1 MPDIHPLAELFPSL
15 EGDAFDAL
23 VADIKANGLHNC
35 ITLYDGKVL
44 DGQNRLRACEAA
56 GVEPLFDQYDGDDP
70 LGFVM
75 SMNVARR
82 HLSVEQRSEVI
93 RKLRELPQWRE
104 ASNVAIAKLIG
115 VSEATVR
122 RAELSSSHDEDAPR
136 DRHTITVKRGEQEYR
151 MRVERKSEAEENTR
165 PAPERPKP
173 EPFQPA
179 DVMVRMRMDA
189 QRLSGARLAELI
201 AEWIMARVEVSVAI
215 GSKPDVMT
223 QLGGGVAARS
233 SISKWVRDDDVL
245 DAQRTSLVKETIAAM
260 NPVERNKLIEELAS
274 GVASPVNR
282 VRI

>member
-104 ASNVAIAKLIG
+104 ASNVAIAQLIG

-151 MRVERKSEAEENTR
+151 MRVEAKPTPELVPLTFEDSKRIAAAGQEKLLKESDRYREKREA
-165 PAPERPKP
+165 
-173 EPFQPA
+173 A
-179 DVMVRMRMDA
+179 DVAMVDGALAWFDKASTDR
-189 QRLSGARLAELI
+189 RLSFIHALVDKLTDAER
-201 AEWIMARVEVSVAI
+201 ARVIEALTGAKVI
-215 GSKPDVMT
+215 N
-223 QLGGGVAARS
+223 
-233 SISKWVRDDDVL
+233 RDDPDGPIFEYP
-245 DAQRTSLVKETIAAM
+245 Q
-260 NPVERNKLIEELAS
+260 
-274 GVASPVNR
+274 
-282 VRI
+282 